1 VPAKAER
8 RKERVMKLNDEIK
21 KNNPFRV
28 PEGYF
33 ETLTERTMSA
43 ISGSMEEKSAG
54 TAEAP
59 VRRLNMRPFLAL
71 AAAIVG
77 FALLATF
84 TVRLVTGG
92 MERGA
97 DELNGSLFANLEAEQ
112 FDIYMLEDE
121 LMQAVSEESNRA
133 EGDRGS
139 EGAALESGE
148 NQAEEEI
155 SSDAIIDYLLM
166 EDVDLNDIYELL

>member
-1 VPAKAER
+1 
-8 RKERVMKLNDEIK
+8 MKLNDEIK

-33 ETLTERTMSA
+33 ETLTDRTMSA

-54 TAEAP
+54 AAETP
-59 VRRLNMRPFLAL
+59 VRRMNLRPFLAL
-71 AAAIVG
+71 PAAIVG
-77 FALLATF
+77 VAIITTF
-84 TVRLVTGG
+84 TVRLVSGG

-97 DELNGSLFANLEAEQ
+97 DELNGSLFADLEAEQ
-112 FDIYMLEDE
+112 FEIYMLENE
-121 LMQAVSEESNRA
+121 LMEAVTEEPAPETGVTR
-133 EGDRGS
+133 S
-139 EGAALESGE
+139 EGTATSSDLQPAG
-148 NQAEEEI
+148 EEI